1 MLRVLYYSGD
11 SIPLNNV
18 CFSADCHVV
27 ELVYNKLTRHV
38 ENRMIVMDL
47 KGLIVDL
54 SLGLVRRNPLHAVN
68 CVLSSI
74 YYCLLS
80 VRPICV

>member
-1 MLRVLYYSGD
+1 
-11 SIPLNNV
+11 
-18 CFSADCHVV
+18 
-27 ELVYNKLTRHV
+27 
-38 ENRMIVMDL
+38 MIVMEL

-68 CVLSSI
+68 YVLSSI